1 MAKMKKIIT
10 AGPLVKEVL
19 YPICSRSDSP
29 RARAGKRHLSSEAQQ
44 RMNDI
49 YSWQKLEMMLAANC
63 VRGDLVVVLTYDDAH
78 LPRNRKEAAAKV
90 KYFRSKLSAARKKWG
105 QELVMFW
112 NEEHKHE
119 STEASQNRRWHHHC
133 VINATGD
140 DYKEILKLWGQGL
153 IYVEPFRVDK
163 EKNYESLARYMCKES
178 RDKVG
183 QRSWSYTR
191 NAKKPEVESFR
202 VPDDTPLN
210 APKGSTIIA
219 ESSGRTEFG
228 CYQYIKYL
236 GANWQRGPR
245 KRARR
250 KRKR

>member
-10 AGPLVKEVL
+10 AGPLVKEAL
-19 YPICSRSDSP
+19 YPVGSRADSP
-29 RARAGKRHLSSEAQQ
+29 KVRAGKKNLSSEAQQ

-49 YSWQKLEMMLAANC
+49 YSWQKLEMMLASNM
-63 VRGDLVVVLTYDDAH
+63 VPGDLVVVLTYDDQH
-78 LPRNRKEAAAKV
+78 LPMSRKEAAAKV
-90 KYFRSKLSAARKKWG
+90 KYFRAKLSAARRKRE

-119 STEASQNRRWHHHC
+119 SENATQDRRWHHHC

-140 DYKEILKLWGQGL
+140 DYQEILRLWGQGL
-153 IYVEPFRVDK
+153 IYVEPFRINK
-163 EKNYESLARYMCKES
+163 EKNYESLARYMCKEA
-178 RDKVG
+178 RDKLG

-191 NAKKPEVESFR
+191 NARKPEMESFR

-210 APKGSTIIA
+210 APKGSTILA
-219 ESSGRTEFG
+219 EVTSRTEYG
-228 CYQYIKYL
+228 CYRYIKYL
-236 GANWQRGPR
+236 GAGWQHGPR

-250 KRKR
+250 KRRR